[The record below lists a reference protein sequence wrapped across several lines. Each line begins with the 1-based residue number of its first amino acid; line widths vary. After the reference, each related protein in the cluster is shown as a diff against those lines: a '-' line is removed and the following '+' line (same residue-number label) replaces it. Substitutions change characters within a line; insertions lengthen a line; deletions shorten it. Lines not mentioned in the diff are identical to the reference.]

1 MRVTETSTINFCD
14 FDDVIMTS
22 KKACSDFLHNQSL
35 SLNNYLKDLGSKFV
49 IAYLVTE
56 IWAIKDVSFLLQK
69 RLSHSMYL
77 SIYLSVYHGN
87 LFENGGARKHPSRY
101 RWYLKFCR
109 LFILTWTNCCTKFQ
123 VSNSILTCIFRC
135 LNIGIL
141 GNFT

>member
-1 MRVTETSTINFCD
+1 MWFWWRHH
-14 FDDVIMTS
+14 DVKEGVFQLFTQSVIKS
-22 KKACSDFLHNQSL
+22 KQLSKRPWVEICHSIFGYWDMSHQRCVIFATKASIPLYVSIYL
-35 SLNNYLKDLGSKFV
+35 SIYV
-49 IAYLVTE
+49 
-56 IWAIKDVSFLLQK
+56 
-69 RLSHSMYL
+69 

-109 LFILTWTNCCTKFQ
+109 LLILTWTNCCTKFQ

-141 GNFT
+141 GIFT